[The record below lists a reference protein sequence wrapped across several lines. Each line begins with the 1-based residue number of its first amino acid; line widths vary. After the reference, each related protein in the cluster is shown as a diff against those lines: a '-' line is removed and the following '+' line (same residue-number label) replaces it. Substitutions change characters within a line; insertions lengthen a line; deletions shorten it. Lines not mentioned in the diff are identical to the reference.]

1 MITYPDKAL
10 VTTWHKSEDGVWRK
24 VKTTHILEPGGR
36 LVIDLGSM
44 NDERTHVKNIE
55 LIYGTERK
63 DV

>member
-1 MITYPDKAL
+1 MIAYPDKAR
-10 VTTWHKSEDGVWRK
+10 VTTWHKSEGVWRK
-24 VKTTHILEPGGR
+24 VKTTRVLEPGGR

-44 NDERTHVKNIE
+44 NDEYTHIKNIE